1 MYEVPYWIAGL
12 AVPDIVSHL
21 ADHGLDCE
29 GPRPRGETMSSW
41 ECRPPSK
48 AGGVEREVSIVGQ
61 DRERIRSVTARVSGD
76 DSGMPPEEAAA
87 DFLGFVATLP
97 YEGADP
103 ARGGAV
109 GEGERD
115 LRREADHRNRELR
128 ALQRRTSANLADHRC
143 RGLS

>member
-48 AGGVEREVSIVGQ
+48 AGGVEREVPIVGQ

-103 ARGGAV
+103 ARAGQWVRENVTSGGKLTIGTANF
-109 GEGERD
+109 ELYSEERARI
-115 LRREADHRNRELR
+115 LRIIAAGD
-128 ALQRRTSANLADHRC
+128 
-143 RGLS
+143 